1 MRLLALA
8 TLCGMNQILMFSR
21 GARKLMGE
29 NLKVVLDEFSTLS
42 WAVLY
47 NAYTSWPIQT
57 RPSLELKN
65 QLRFCPVSLS
75 LSIVLSN
82 QL

>member
-8 TLCGMNQILMFSR
+8 TLCDMSQILMFSR

-42 WAVLY
+42 WAVLQ
-47 NAYTSWPIQT
+47 NVYTSWPIQI
-57 RPSLELKN
+57 RLSLELKN
-65 QLRFCPVSLS
+65 QPRFCAVSLS
-75 LSIVLSN
+75 LSIVLAN